1 MHGCLP
7 LVGYS
12 EDVGTIV
19 VVSLCDDDDD
29 DNFTDDDIVM
39 VEGDSPSML
48 CCIN

>member
-1 MHGCLP
+1 MHCYLP

-19 VVSLCDDDDD
+19 VASLCDDDD
-29 DNFTDDDIVM
+29 DNFTDDDIVT
-39 VEGDSPSML
+39 VEGDSPLIL

>member
-19 VVSLCDDDDD
+19 VVSLCDYDD

-39 VEGDSPSML
+39 VEGDSPSIL
-48 CCIN
+48 FCIN

>member
-1 MHGCLP
+1 MHDCLP

-19 VVSLCDDDDD
+19 VASLRDNDGDSDGDDDM
-29 DNFTDDDIVM
+29 IG
-39 VEGDSPSML
+39 GDSPSIL

>member
-1 MHGCLP
+1 MHCCLP

-19 VVSLCDDDDD
+19 VASPCDDDDTFTGD
-29 DNFTDDDIVM
+29 DMIG
-39 VEGDSPSML
+39 GDSPSIL